1 MAKVNNNFIGG
12 KMNKDLTGRLLP
24 RNQYRNALNAQVSKS
39 EGPNT
44 GDFQNVLGNSLMP
57 QGDFA
62 AITGIA
68 GLKSIGYFADE
79 ASNYVYIFLTD
90 NPTGNYIPTRN
101 HYIYA
106 YNTLTQIST
115 LLVEGSFLNFNIS
128 YPITGVNILESLL
141 FWTDNRNQPRKI
153 NVDTALNNPGY
164 YTTEDH
170 ISVAKYNPFINIELY
185 KPSSN
190 TDDKYETTMYNVSS
204 KFYPEG
210 GSANITG
217 TLDPAATSIQLTI
230 STIEGDVA
238 IGSNIAYIAPVTG
251 LLIETGATVSAYNS
265 ASGQLTSSVAI
276 GPFVS
281 QNVELVFNYNPY
293 YEGDFNGDPD
303 FLEDKFVRFAYR
315 LRFDDGEFSIMSPFT
330 QNTFIP
336 KQDGYFLYKDQ
347 VAPPVDIKDE
357 EDAFRSTIV
366 EFMENKVDK
375 ILLRIPFEYQ
385 THLLEQSLKIKSI
398 DILYKQSNQ
407 VTVSVLETIPIQ
419 QVADQTAEASV
430 LGNFTAQTSIS
441 LDNILYG
448 SITPGVIVSG
458 NGIENN
464 PSVVSFDAVNNI
476 VVLSNAQTLANDTV
490 LLFGDL
496 KVFEYEYQSKK
507 PYKILPTAATVR
519 VYDKVPVKALAQ
531 EIISNRVVYG
541 NFQDKHTPPASLNY
555 NVAVGE
561 KGEFN
566 LNQNTS
572 TVVGGPYNGTLITI
586 IKAALDELPSEGDF
600 ISLLSGTGS
609 IPLNTQVVSV
619 TENPPGSNNYDIVL
633 TNAVSGVIATDIV
646 FFEPG
651 ADTLN
656 STSVIEYP
664 NHTLKQNRNY
674 QVGVVLS
681 DRYGRSSTVVLSNN
695 KQARLFESSYF
706 TGSTVYAPYLTPSTD
721 TRQWPGNSLKI
732 LFNETIS
739 PTAPQQI
746 AGWPGV
752 YNGDVSS
759 VDYNPLGWY
768 SFKVV
773 VKQQEQEYYN
783 VYLPGVMAAYPSN
796 TTLELGKTSHTVLIN
811 DNINKIP
818 RDLTEV
824 GPTQRQFRSSV
835 KLFGRVENNS
845 GTDAGSWNNQFY
857 PGRSFDFASSISTNN
872 LLFDGD
878 NQPSYI
884 SSSEFYSIESD
895 PFIARLSTIT
905 KFGITATIIQ
915 ATSLVVSENATIG
928 FDILEPLIGVPF
940 VGCAVSGFELPSG
953 LIVKAVTGTAPNI
966 TGVTVSKDGAAQKVT
981 LAAGTVIT
989 FTPPNASESVQKL
1002 AIYETEPVESLLEI
1016 FWETSTSGTV
1026 GDLNNA
1032 ILDDSNSTDSIFG
1045 FNSINFCES
1054 SPIGTNIS
1062 TGDFTLIDNFG
1073 TPVPYVANQDPPQ
1086 LQLVSVTDFTN
1097 PPDNDRSSDFAL
1109 VDNGNGTYNIQTLS
1123 TFYYGFDA
1131 DTAGTFS
1138 FELLSTV
1145 NGVEATIVV
1154 EPVTVCNVEPVINN
1168 CPATPISWDPS
1179 ASLDL
1184 NAFTGVN
1191 GSISTTE
1198 QGLDLVWSLAVEKDG
1213 VQYGPP
1219 PIGNGTFTL
1228 SFSDGVNQSLCTV
1241 SIVDGVEFPP
1251 GNYNFTLTLTDA
1263 GGDSV
1268 DCNFIVAVIPTD
1280 CCAYVW
1286 EKPLVEI
1293 TIGAGTVGQITRF
1306 LDVPIRFTNCDGEV
1320 VTTTEPLNGQFFIR
1334 CLQSPPETA
1343 PTTDPTNF
1351 TVVAAAVQYCV
1362 PNSVVTVTDE
1372 NGELVPYI
1380 NPNTGEQI
1388 LTPDCIG

>member
-1 MAKVNNNFIGG
+1 
-12 KMNKDLTGRLLP
+12 
-24 RNQYRNALNAQVSKS
+24 
-39 EGPNT
+39 
-44 GDFQNVLGNSLMP
+44 
-57 QGDFA
+57 
-62 AITGIA
+62 
-68 GLKSIGYFADE
+68 
-79 ASNYVYIFLTD
+79 
-90 NPTGNYIPTRN
+90 
-101 HYIYA
+101 
-106 YNTLTQIST
+106 
-115 LLVEGSFLNFNIS
+115 
-128 YPITGVNILESLL
+128 
-141 FWTDNRNQPRKI
+141 
-153 NVDTALNNPGY
+153 
-164 YTTEDH
+164 
-170 ISVAKYNPFINIELY
+170 
-185 KPSSN
+185 
-190 TDDKYETTMYNVSS
+190 MYDVSS

-210 GSANITG
+210 GSANIAG
-217 TLDPAATSIQLTI
+217 TLDPAGTLIPLTI
-230 STIEGDVA
+230 STIEGDIAV
-238 IGSNIAYIAPVTG
+238 GSNIAYIAPITG
-251 LLIETGATVSAYNS
+251 LLVETSATVSAYDS
-265 ASGQLTSSVAI
+265 ATGILTSSVDV
-276 GPFVS
+276 GPFSS

-293 YEGDFNGDPD
+293 YEGNFNGDPD

-315 LRFDDGEFSIMSPFT
+315 FRFDDGEFSLMSPFT

-336 KQDGYFLYKDQ
+336 KQDGYFLYKNQ
-347 VAPPVDIKDE
+347 VAPPLEITDE

-366 EFMENKVDK
+366 EFMENKVNK
-375 ILLRIPFEYQ
+375 VLLRIPFEYQ
-385 THLLEQSLKIKSI
+385 THLLEQSLKIESI

-419 QVADQTAEASV
+419 QIADQTAEASV
-430 LGNFTAQTSIS
+430 LGNVTAQTSIS

-448 SITPGVIVSG
+448 TITPGVIVSG

-464 PSVVSFDAVNNI
+464 PIVVSFDAVNNI

-496 KVFEYEYQSKK
+496 SIFEYEYQSKK

-566 LNQNTS
+566 LNEITS
-572 TVVGGPYNGTLITI
+572 SVVGGPYNGTLITI
-586 IKAALDELPSEGDF
+586 FKAGELPSEGDF

-609 IPLNTQVVSV
+609 IPPNTQVVSV

-674 QVGVVLS
+674 QVGIVLS

-695 KQARLFESSYF
+695 KQARLFERSYF

-732 LFNETIS
+732 LFNETVS

-752 YNGDVSS
+752 YNGDAGS
-759 VDYNPLGWY
+759 VEYNPLGWY

-783 VYLPGVMAAYPSN
+783 VYLPGVMAAYPSD

-857 PGRSFDFASSISTNN
+857 PGRFFDFASSISTNN
-872 LLFDGD
+872 LLFNGE

-884 SSSEFYSIESD
+884 SSSEFYSIDSD

-905 KFGITATIIQ
+905 KFGIIATIIQ
-915 ATSLVVSENATIG
+915 ATSLVVEDSEVIN
-928 FDILEPLIGVPF
+928 FDTLEPLIGSPF
-940 VGCAVSGFELPSG
+940 TGCAVSGFELPPG
-953 LIVKAVTGTAPNI
+953 LIVKSVTGTAPNV
-966 TGVTVSKDGAAQKVT
+966 TGVTVSKDGVVQPVT
-981 LAAGTVIT
+981 LAAGTILT

-1016 FWETSTSGTV
+1016 FYETSTSGTV

-1073 TPVPYVANQDPPQ
+1073 ASVPYVANQDPPQ

-1097 PPDNDRSSDFAL
+1097 PPDNDRSGDFEL
-1109 VDNGNGTYNIQTLS
+1109 VDNGNGSYNIKTLS

-1138 FELLSTV
+1138 FEFLSTV
-1145 NGVEATIVV
+1145 NDVEATIVI
-1154 EPVTVCNVEPVINN
+1154 EPVALCNVEPVISN
-1168 CPATPISWDPS
+1168 CPIVPISWDPS
-1179 ASLDL
+1179 SSLDL

-1219 PIGNGTFTL
+1219 PDGNGTFTL
-1228 SFSDGVNQSLCTV
+1228 SFSDGVNESLCTV
-1241 SIVDGVEFPP
+1241 SIVEGVEFPP
-1251 GNYNFTLTLTDA
+1251 GDYNFTLTLTDA

-1268 DCNFIVAVIPTD
+1268 DCNFVVAVIPTS
-1280 CCAYVW
+1280 CCAYVFLTSRRTETRQFGQQW
-1286 EKPLVEI
+1286 ETIVIEVPLRL
-1293 TIGAGTVGQITRF
+1293 T
-1306 LDVPIRFTNCDGEV
+1306 LCDGEV
-1320 VTTTEPLNGQFFIR
+1320 VTTTLALSGGLFMR

-1343 PTTDPTNF
+1343 PVGTTDF
-1351 TVVAAAVQYCV
+1351 TVVGSAVQYCV
-1362 PNSVVTVTDE
+1362 PNTVVTLPDE
-1372 NGELVPYI
+1372 NGEPVPYI
-1380 NPNTGEQI
+1380 NPNTGEQV